1 MGTNHLQTVQKFR
14 QTIEGIA
21 VDSNRASTCVSALQG
36 VVPYTLARLY
46 TKYILPDGTR
56 DEMNETAD
64 AIITAFKD
72 DLRTNTW
79 LDKTTIG
86 ASIEKV

>member
-1 MGTNHLQTVQKFR
+1 MQKFR
-14 QTIEGIA
+14 QSIEGVP
-21 VDSNRASTCVSALQG
+21 VDDSRASTCVSALQG

-46 TKYILPDGTR
+46 TKYILPNGTR

-72 DLRTNTW
+72 DLRNNTW
-79 LDKTTIG
+79 LDQTTIS
-86 ASIEKV
+86 AAIEKV

>member
-1 MGTNHLQTVQKFR
+1 MQKFR
-14 QTIEGIA
+14 QTIEGVA

-46 TKYILPDGTR
+46 AKYILPDGTR

-79 LDKTTIG
+79 LDQTTID

>member
-1 MGTNHLQTVQKFR
+1 MQKFR

-46 TKYILPDGTR
+46 TKYILPNGTR
-56 DEMNETAD
+56 DEMSETAD

-72 DLRTNTW
+72 DLQTNTW
-79 LDKTTIG
+79 LDQTTIR
-86 ASIEKV
+86 ASINKV

>member
-1 MGTNHLQTVQKFR
+1 MQKFR

-46 TKYILPDGTR
+46 TKYILPNGTR
-56 DEMNETAD
+56 DEMSETAD

-72 DLRTNTW
+72 DLHTNTW
-79 LDKTTIG
+79 LDQTTIR
-86 ASIEKV
+86 ASINKV